1 MLSPRLFLCLSL
13 LVSMTGYL
21 MTVRASRLDET
32 QWNRGRL
39 SAVKFSFRLA
49 VLRLRSSNKA
59 YKTFK
64 VERGMLSHS
73 KGFDVLRKMLNVKGG
88 LVSSAPLPH
97 WDTI

>member
-1 MLSPRLFLCLSL
+1 
-13 LVSMTGYL
+13 MTGYL

-39 SAVKFSFRLA
+39 SAVNFSFRLA

-64 VERGMLSHS
+64 AGRRGMLSHS
-73 KGFDVLRKMLNVKGG
+73 KRFDVLRKILKVKVGIANPA
-88 LVSSAPLPH
+88 LL
-97 WDTI
+97 